1 MFGWTVLTIL
11 ILTFAMPV
19 SKKIQR
25 KIIAAVR
32 KKRNVEIVKLED
44 VNVNLREMYLSNQ
57 RYVVKYDVYPSDAK
71 ELDLEFVALDKNI
84 KVEKPIK
91 WNDIY

>member
-19 SKKIQR
+19 SKKIKR

-32 KKRNVEIVKLED
+32 KKRNIEIVKLED

-57 RYVVKYDVYPSDAK
+57 RYVVKLS
-71 ELDLEFVALDKNI
+71 LI
-84 KVEKPIK
+84 HS
-91 WNDIY
+91 